1 MCVSTVVC
9 VGKVTPPLNLTFPP
23 VGLKANRHYFS
34 LNVSYNQNL
43 CSVDIKEMARY
54 GYRLEGVRYG
64 VGFSRIRRW
73 RVFKKELYEM
83 RVVAKRE
90 KNQVKERMINSS

>member
-43 CSVDIKEMARY
+43 CSVDINEMARC

-64 VGFSRIRRW
+64 VGFSESADGGCL
-73 RVFKKELYEM
+73 KKNCM
-83 RVVAKRE
+83 RCGLWPRE
-90 KNQVKERMINSS
+90 KKTRSKRG